1 MGQRFSAETLELRY
15 RGLDAGQILA
25 LEVEDALGVFEAV
38 PKVHRPLE
46 LMQALGLGYLTLG
59 QPSNSLSG
67 GEAQRLKLAS
77 ELATAG
83 TKRTLYV
90 FDEPTTGLHRDDVAR
105 LLGVLRRLVDRG
117 DSVIVIEHHPDV
129 ILASDH
135 VVDLGP
141 EGGEAGGL
149 VVAQGTPAE
158 IIAAGTATGLAL
170 ASELAHSA

>member
-1 MGQRFSAETLELRY
+1 
-15 RGLDAGQILA
+15 
-25 LEVEDALGVFEAV
+25 
-38 PKVHRPLE
+38 VHRPLE

-105 LLGVLRRLVDRG
+105 LLTVLRRLVDRG

-170 ASELAHSA
+170 ASELARSA